1 MLVLELFEG
10 DFYVFSELA
19 LLALIDEKDLFDFL
33 FVEIECHDV
42 VLFEIFDLSLFVDE
56 FALLI
61 LEFFL
66 ADDPII
72 VDSLSFLLEVG

>member
-1 MLVLELFEG
+1 M
-10 DFYVFSELA
+10 
-19 LLALIDEKDLFDFL
+19 

-66 ADDPII
+66 SDDPII
-72 VDSLSFLLEVG
+72 VDSLSLLLEVG